1 MVLDPRGEEVGGN
14 RMICERSEGH
24 TSEAQLK
31 AVSWGGQALVGMCLK
46 LRKSVG
52 MSG

>member
-1 MVLDPRGEEVGGN
+1 
-14 RMICERSEGH
+14 MICEGSEGH

-31 AVSWGGQALVGMCLK
+31 AVSWGGQALMGMCLQ

-52 MSG
+52 MGG